1 MPKGMPEALPQR
13 REEVL
18 PSPEGRLPLQGR
30 RAEGTRITVLDYD
43 GEKLEEREVA
53 AVEECFPFRQAP
65 TVTWIN
71 VEGLGEVE
79 KVEKLGGAFGMHPL
93 VLEDILAGDQRPK
106 VEDLDDYLCIVLKML
121 DYDEEAGEVIHE
133 QVSLIL
139 GQAFVISFQEG
150 REGDVFDPVRE
161 RIRSGKGRLRKLGAD
176 HLAYALLDA
185 VVDRYFPILE
195 RIGDRVDALEEELVS
210 DPTARTLEELHRLK
224 REMLYL
230 RRSVWPL
237 REVIS
242 GLERAESPLI
252 QESTGIYLRD
262 VYDHI
267 IQVIDTIET
276 YRDMLAGMLDIYLSS
291 VSNRMNAV
299 MKVLTIIATIFMPL
313 TFLAGVY
320 GMNFKHMPE
329 LEWGYPLIWGV
340 ILFVGLV
347 MLLYFKRKQWL

>member
-1 MPKGMPEALPQR
+1 MPEALAQR
-13 REEVL
+13 REEAV
-18 PSPEGRLPLQGR
+18 PSPEGRPSLKGR
-30 RAEGTRITVLDYD
+30 KAEGTRVTVLDYD
-43 GEKLEEREVA
+43 SEKLEEREVT

-121 DYDEEAGEVIHE
+121 DYDEESGEVIHE

-185 VVDRYFPILE
+185 VVDHYFPILE

-237 REVIS
+237 REVVS
-242 GLERAESPLI
+242 SLERAETPLI
-252 QESTGIYLRD
+252 QQSTGIYLRD
-262 VYDHI
+262 VYDHTV
-267 IQVIDTIET
+267 QVIDTIET

-329 LEWGYPLIWGV
+329 LEWPWSYPLVWGV
-340 ILFVGLV
+340 MLLVGLAMV
-347 MLLYFKRKQWL
+347 LYFKRKQWL